1 MKTYFCFSTRH
12 IIYVRFPWRCK
23 IPFLFQDALL
33 SPPPNVDQHLRQ
45 HFFLQKLY
53 QLHCDLSAN
62 IRWCGDRINIIIH
75 FMFHGN
81 LEECSEKC
89 LFRLGLDS
97 GWAAAATE
105 REGAGKPSPS
115 FPQCWGKKYIPG
127 LTSDPGLVLIY
138 FSKLSSPPRSKYRGE
153 IEVYTGIPREFKE
166 NDLWDRISVATNEW
180 VIEVGCISLIN
191 IENEDLIQL
200 FLPFRIFNLVH

>member
-33 SPPPNVDQHLRQ
+33 SPPPNVVQHLRQ

-105 REGAGKPSPS
+105 RGGGEAKPSPS

-138 FSKLSSPPRSKYRGE
+138 FSKLSSPPRDRSVHGNPPWIQGKWFMRQNFCCHKRVSYGRRLHIFDKY
-153 IEVYTGIPREFKE
+153 
-166 NDLWDRISVATNEW
+166 WEW
-180 VIEVGCISLIN
+180 RLNPALSSI
-191 IENEDLIQL
+191 
-200 FLPFRIFNLVH
+200 